1 MGIFNYE
8 VSRIK
13 KRLEI
18 RLLFCYNLV
27 IRKEKGRRSPMKEE
41 LLDVLDENGVKTGE
55 VLPRKVVHEKGLWH
69 RAIVVAIVNDAN
81 KILIQQRSKNKE
93 KNAGLWDLSVA
104 GHLSAG
110 QDSLAGANREIS
122 EEVSVNLEFS
132 VKVKDFRFMTSF
144 RKIQEYSENFIERQF
159 YDFFVLRQ
167 DGLSEEIIKI
177 QESEVQAI
185 KFVTIQEL
193 NELRASGKLVERDA
207 VYEALTEYLFRL

>member
-1 MGIFNYE
+1 
-8 VSRIK
+8 
-13 KRLEI
+13 
-18 RLLFCYNLV
+18 
-27 IRKEKGRRSPMKEE
+27 MKEE

-122 EEVSVNLEFS
+122 EEVSVNLGFS

-144 RKIQEYSENFIERQF
+144 SKIKE
-159 YDFFVLRQ
+159 
-167 DGLSEEIIKI
+167 
-177 QESEVQAI
+177 
-185 KFVTIQEL
+185 
-193 NELRASGKLVERDA
+193 
-207 VYEALTEYLFRL
+207 